1 MVFDTRA
8 VIELNAQKLTHGSYT
23 WGGTDH
29 ANILVRDSEPF
40 GASISCTDSASS
52 DQLSISETLEIDE
65 LFILP
70 DVPDFITMIS
80 GTIIGGIKAR
90 MYKHLNGSNMYIPTL
105 TVDIVTID
113 SDGTETSILSSGA
126 VDIITTTWSE
136 TGNAGTYTRGYP
148 FWINVDDAS
157 ITAGKRLGLRVKV
170 YAYHDGTTS
179 TSNHVYLDFAKNSDD
194 IYVKI
199 PFVMG
204 E

>member
-1 MVFDTRA
+1 MAFGTRA
-8 VIELNAQKLTHGSYT
+8 LIELTAQKLTYGLYT

-40 GASISCTDSASS
+40 GNSINCTDSVSS
-52 DQLSISETLEIDE
+52 DTLTTSETLEIDE
-65 LFILP
+65 LFLLP
-70 DVPDFITMIS
+70 DVPDFISMVS
-80 GTIIGGIKAR
+80 GTIIGGVTAR

-136 TGNAGTYTRGYP
+136 TGDAGSYTRGYP
-148 FWINVDDAS
+148 FWINVEDAS
-157 ITAGKRLGLRVKV
+157 VTAGERLGLRVKL
-170 YAYHDGTTS
+170 YAYHGGTTS
-179 TSNHVYLDFAKNSDD
+179 TSNRVHLNFAKNSDD
-194 IYVKI
+194 TYVKI

-204 E
+204 D